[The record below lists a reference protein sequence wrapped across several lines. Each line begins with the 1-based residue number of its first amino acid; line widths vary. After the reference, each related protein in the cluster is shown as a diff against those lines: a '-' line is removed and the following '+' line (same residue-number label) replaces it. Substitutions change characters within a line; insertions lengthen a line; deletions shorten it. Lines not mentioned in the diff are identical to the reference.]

1 VHSLTLIKV
10 SLPRKDR
17 SPASSGTVFR
27 SSAAGETV
35 SLSVL
40 VCQLA
45 EKNSKISGEPMDS
58 ITLKKHHI
66 HTLTN
71 ESLREE
77 FIAGIVSLLQG
88 KEPKATC
95 SHMEDVF
102 DFLAHYQGPKVIPGI
117 PRFDPAGITKNELER
132 YNRVQAGKV
141 PSTGLDHS
149 YKDLKFKPITTLDKG
164 YLSGLYNDCLGRI
177 NSNNGSVEYRKFV
190 SYLAEV
196 MKHCANSGEL

>member
-1 VHSLTLIKV
+1 MNNQDNHSVPKEY
-10 SLPRKDR
+10 R

-45 EKNSKISGEPMDS
+45 EKNSKVSGEPMDS
-58 ITLKKHHI
+58 ITLHKKHLSI
-66 HTLTN
+66 LKDINTKD
-71 ESLREE
+71 E
-77 FIAGIVSLLQG
+77 FVAGIISLLQG
-88 KEPKATC
+88 EEVEASTGK
-95 SHMEDVF
+95 ME
-102 DFLAHYQGPKVIPGI
+102 LAFASLVYQQKLNIIPGI

-149 YKDLKFKPITTLDKG
+149 YKDLKFKPITTLDKE
-164 YLSGLYNDCLGRI
+164 YLSGLYNDCLVRI

-196 MKHCANSGEL
+196 MEHCANSGEM